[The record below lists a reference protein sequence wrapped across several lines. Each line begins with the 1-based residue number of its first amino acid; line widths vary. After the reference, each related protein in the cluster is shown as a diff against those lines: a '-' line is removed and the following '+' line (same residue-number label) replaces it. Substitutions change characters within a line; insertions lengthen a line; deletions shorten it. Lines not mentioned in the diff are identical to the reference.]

1 MIQGRVGRALS
12 LTTKKAFTWLEG
24 EPRSCHGS
32 FQEHRHGPT
41 EAEGQVSGGRC
52 RVRQSYSWRAVK
64 ASFENGT
71 GAWVVA
77 SVCGTKVT

>member
-12 LTTKKAFTWLEG
+12 LTTKKH
-24 EPRSCHGS
+24 SHGLRESLGHASS

-41 EAEGQVSGGRC
+41 EAEGQASGGRC
-52 RVRQSYSWRAVK
+52 RVRQSYSRRAVK

-77 SVCGTKVT
+77 SVCGMEVT